1 MTIRQLENEIENA
14 ERALFETKTIKEWDA
29 AVRHYNN
36 LKIRWCQM
44 AGESPTPEVVSMTE
58 YNLYKIPARNG

>member
-1 MTIRQLENEIENA
+1 MTIKQLENEIENA

-29 AVRHYNN
+29 AVRHYNE
-36 LKIRWCQM
+36 LKIKWCQM
-44 AGESPTPEVVSMTE
+44 SGVSPEPEAVNMAD

>member
-1 MTIRQLENEIENA
+1 MTFKELENEIENA

-29 AVRHYNN
+29 AVSRYNY
-36 LKIRWCQM
+36 LKIKWCQM
-44 AGESPTPEVVSMTE
+44 RGESPEPEAVNMAD